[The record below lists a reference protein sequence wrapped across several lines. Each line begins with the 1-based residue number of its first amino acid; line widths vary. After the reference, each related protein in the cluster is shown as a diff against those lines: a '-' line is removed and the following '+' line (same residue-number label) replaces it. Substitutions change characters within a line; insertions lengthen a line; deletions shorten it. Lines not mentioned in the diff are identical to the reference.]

1 MPKTVKN
8 YKRNVMRRIR
18 VLRRWDND
26 KERPTPI
33 YYFYPKGKAEDKGYT
48 LSEGLRRFPETKWH
62 WVMINEN

>member
-1 MPKTVKN
+1 
-8 YKRNVMRRIR
+8 MRRIR

-26 KERPTPI
+26 KERPTPV